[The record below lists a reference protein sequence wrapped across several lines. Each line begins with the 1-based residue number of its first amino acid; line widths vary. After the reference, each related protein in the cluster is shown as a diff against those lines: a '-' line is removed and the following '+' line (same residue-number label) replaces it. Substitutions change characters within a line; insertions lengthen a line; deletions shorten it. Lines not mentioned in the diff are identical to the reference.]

1 MVVTVVI
8 SNLNSG
14 KNLRDRFRIHRM
26 RKFVGERGEV
36 YATTSVDQ
44 LEMIMSEMP
53 TMYGTEE
60 IRIISDGGDGMQCQI
75 VKLMSKYWPKEK
87 PLPSLGI
94 LPGGTIN
101 VLAKECGI
109 KKGKKYMKGILESRV
124 DELFYQD
131 IDFMKITD
139 NNNVES
145 YGFTF
150 GVGAPITLLEESYKR
165 KRWKSAQV
173 GFIIAR
179 LLCSKIFG
187 SSKIWREKYYNLFNQ
202 KQHIHAYAG
211 TNGSAVEW
219 DADFLGIMAQSIKSI
234 GLPKSKMFYRA
245 QQSAGN
251 FHALGTSAELIDV
264 LPYTLPMYLGKKV
277 PGMDIDVQTNYFS
290 VYSEQPIKYQVNGEL
305 EYFVGKEA
313 RRYSANQITVEH
325 GLTLKIIKAAP

>member
-1 MVVTVVI
+1 MTTVVLT
-8 SNLNSG
+8 NKNSG
-14 KNLRDRFRIHRM
+14 KNLRDNFRIHRM
-26 RKFVGERGEV
+26 RKFIGDRGEV
-36 YATTSVDQ
+36 FATSSVEQ
-44 LEMIMSEMP
+44 LELIVSEIYKYKP
-53 TMYGTEE
+53 KQ
-60 IRIISDGGDGMQCQI
+60 IISDGGDGTQCHI
-75 VKLMSKYWPKEK
+75 VKLLKQYWPETEA
-87 PLPSLGI
+87 LPALGI

-109 KKGKKYMKGILESRV
+109 KKSKKYMKSILESRE

-165 KRWKSAQV
+165 KRWKAAQV

-202 KQHIHAYAG
+202 KQHMHVYAG
-211 TNGSAVEW
+211 TNGAAIEW
-219 DADFLGIMAQSIKSI
+219 DLDFLGIMAQSIKSL

-251 FHALGTSAELIDV
+251 FHALGTTSELIDLV
-264 LPYTLPMYLGKKV
+264 PYFIPMYLGKKV
-277 PGMDIDVQTNYFS
+277 PGMDIDVQTSYLS
-290 VYSEQPIKYQVNGEL
+290 VSSEQPIKYQVNGEL
-305 EYFVGKEA
+305 EHFVNNEA
-313 RRYSANQITVEH
+313 KRYSANRITAEH
-325 GLTLKIIKAAP
+325 GLTLKIIKAAA